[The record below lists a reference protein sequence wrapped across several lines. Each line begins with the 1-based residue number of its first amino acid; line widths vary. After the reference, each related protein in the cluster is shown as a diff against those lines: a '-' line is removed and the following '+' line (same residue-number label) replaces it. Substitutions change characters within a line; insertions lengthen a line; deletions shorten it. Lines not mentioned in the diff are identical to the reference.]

1 VAGRAF
7 DDFGMLGFIG
17 EFILPSGHADSETDN
32 ATRPLPTHTTNAP
45 FPLFNLP
52 CSNNAGHAECFD

>member
-17 EFILPSGHADSETDN
+17 EFILPSGHAGSEAGSDSETDSIFCN
-32 ATRPLPTHTTNAP
+32 TLSYQT
-45 FPLFNLP
+45 
-52 CSNNAGHAECFD
+52 S